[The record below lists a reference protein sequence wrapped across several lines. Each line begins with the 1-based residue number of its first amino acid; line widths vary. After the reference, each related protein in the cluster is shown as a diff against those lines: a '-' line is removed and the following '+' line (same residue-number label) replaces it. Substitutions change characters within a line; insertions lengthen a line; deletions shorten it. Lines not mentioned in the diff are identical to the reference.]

1 MYSVELMQINTIHS
15 GGNILRIYQ
24 HNQYDILKSYLMCY
38 PVNFKITD
46 KTNKYYN
53 NINYE
58 LLYSQYNNFI
68 DILTNEDVKI
78 KFIDINKSE
87 SQVFTKDIGFV
98 IEDIFFI
105 TKMKKYQR
113 AMETQILKKLIKENS
128 IRYYEMKSNIEG
140 GDIIYHGDAVFV
152 GMSSR
157 TSIESVYELENVF
170 KMLDL
175 NIDVVPIHFDTH
187 MLHLDCVFNTL
198 DKDSAILSPYVYDVE
213 IIKKYIN
220 NLYCISKEDSDKLGT
235 NIVYLGNRRVISSNE
250 NVVDMLNSNVYKAR
264 YVDYSEIMKA
274 GGSLACSTLSLLR
287 E

>member
-1 MYSVELMQINTIHS
+1 MK
-15 GGNILRIYQ
+15 IYQ

-38 PVNFKITD
+38 PVNFKIID

-58 LLYSQYNNFI
+58 LLYSQYNKFI
-68 DILTNEDVKI
+68 DILTNEEVKI

-105 TKMKKYQR
+105 AKMKKNQR
-113 AMETQILKKLIKENS
+113 NIETEALRKLIKENN
-128 IRYYEMKSNIEG
+128 IRYYEMQSNIEG
-140 GDIIYHGDAVFV
+140 GDVLYHGDVVFV

-157 TSIESVYELENVF
+157 SSIESVYELERIFDTLN
-170 KMLDL
+170 LD
-175 NIDVVPIHFDTH
+175 IDVVPIHFDTH

-198 DKDSAILSPYVYDVE
+198 DKDSGIISPYIYNRE
-213 IIKKYIN
+213 LIEKYIG
-220 NLYCISKEDSDKLGT
+220 NLYDISKEDSDQLGT
-235 NIVYLGNRRVISSNE
+235 NIVYLGGRRVVSSNA
-250 NVVDMLNSNVYKAR
+250 NVVDMLNANAYKAV

-287 E
+287 Q